1 MRLWRQPQAH
11 RCVTRLPPEPGAF
24 AARIAAWQRVHGR
37 HDLPW
42 QGSRDPYRRWIS
54 EIMLQQTQVAAVIP
68 YYLRFLERFPDLQAL
83 ARADLDEV
91 LQAWSGLGYYG
102 RARNLH
108 AAARKLAAHGR
119 FPGSAAELATLPG
132 IGRST
137 AAAIAVF
144 AFGERAAILDGN
156 VRRVLCRHRGIDG
169 FPGLPEV
176 ERQLWEIAARE
187 LPAAGDLEAYTQGL
201 MDLGA
206 AVCTRGRPRC
216 NACPVA
222 DDCIALAEGR
232 TGSLPAP
239 RPKREL
245 ALRETTLLV
254 LAGVEGVLVERRAP
268 AGVWGGL
275 WSLPEADAQ
284 AAAGIAAACGL
295 RLLGLSPLEPFVHRF
310 THFRLRITPLLGR
323 CAPVVRVADS
333 GPKAPDAPAARRWLP
348 VAQIGGA
355 ALPSPVKSLLR
366 RLAADGALGVDP

>member
-1 MRLWRQPQAH
+1 M
-11 RCVTRLPPEPGAF
+11 TRLLPESEPF
-24 AARIAAWQRVHGR
+24 AVRVAAWQRAHGR

-68 YYLRFLERFPDLQAL
+68 YYLRFLERFPDLQTL
-83 ARADLDEV
+83 ARAELDEV

-108 AAARKLAAHGR
+108 AAARELVAQGR
-119 FPGSAAELATLPG
+119 FPGSAAELAALPG
-132 IGRST
+132 VGRST

-169 FPGLPEV
+169 FPGLPAV

-187 LPAAGDLEAYTQGL
+187 LPAIDDLEAYTQGL

-206 AVCTRGRPRC
+206 TVCVRGRPRC
-216 NACPVA
+216 DECPVA
-222 DDCIALAEGR
+222 RDCIALAQGR
-232 TGSLPAP
+232 TGTLPAP

-245 ALRETTLLV
+245 ALRESTLLV
-254 LAGVEGVLVERRAP
+254 LAGVEGVLVERRP
-268 AGVWGGL
+268 LAGVWGGL
-275 WSLPEADAQ
+275 WSLPEADEQ
-284 AAAGIAAACGL
+284 AAAGIAAAHGL

-310 THFRLRITPLLGR
+310 THFHLRITPLLGR
-323 CAPVVRVADS
+323 SAPAVRVADS
-333 GPKAPDAPAARRWLP
+333 ALKVPDAQRWLP
-348 VAQIGGA
+348 TAQIGGA
-355 ALPSPVKSLLR
+355 ALPSPVKALLR
-366 RLAADGALGVDP
+366 RLAADGALGAGR